1 MCPPADAVI
10 VVSMP
15 INPSNRRPART
26 TMQAIVQHA
35 YGSTDVLRHQDVDR
49 STPGRCE
56 VRVRMHAASINQ
68 GDWFVTTGRP
78 YVMRAALGRRRPLVA
93 VRGRDG
99 SAAAIAINA
108 DLVQEDV
115 ERAAQDLSLG
125 GVAVVA
131 DGRGRMSE
139 QVRLSGRIPPHI
151 EGVEDEVEPVL
162 EGGGEVEADL
172 GDVPGHNFGEVGE
185 LIGERGDL
193 PLFSEAGELPNLLP
207 GDHRGLLGC
216 LERDGLL
223 LEGETVDVGVEHTV
237 GLDRH
242 LAQCT
247 KT

>member
-15 INPSNRRPART
+15 INASSRRPART

-35 YGSTDVLRHQDVDR
+35 YGLTDVLRHQDVDP

-56 VRVRMHAASINQ
+56 VRARMHAASIDQ
-68 GDWFVTTGRP
+68 EDWFVTTGRP
-78 YVMRAALGRRRPLVA
+78 QLRR
-93 VRGRDG
+93 
-99 SAAAIAINA
+99 
-108 DLVQEDV
+108 
-115 ERAAQDLSLG
+115 
-125 GVAVVA
+125 
-131 DGRGRMSE
+131 
-139 QVRLSGRIPPHI
+139 
-151 EGVEDEVEPVL
+151 
-162 EGGGEVEADL
+162 
-172 GDVPGHNFGEVGE
+172 VGA

-193 PLFSEAGELPNLLP
+193 PLFGEVGELPNLLP
-207 GDHRGLLGC
+207 GEHRGLLGC

-247 KT
+247 RT